1 MYIKIELYY
10 DSYVDVMS
18 SFIHFKAVKYFRNI

>member
-10 DSYVDVMS
+10 NYYVDVMS
-18 SFIHFKAVKYFRNI
+18 SFIHFKAMKCFRNM